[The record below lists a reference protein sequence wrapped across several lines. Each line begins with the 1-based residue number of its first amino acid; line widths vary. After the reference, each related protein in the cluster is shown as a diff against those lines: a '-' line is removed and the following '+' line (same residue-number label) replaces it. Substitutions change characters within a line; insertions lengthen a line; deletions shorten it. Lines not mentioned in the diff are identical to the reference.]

1 MATLEDKLLGEK
13 THYYC
18 DSSDDEGGRNSGG
31 DSGDEQGACAPKAP
45 TIVAPPTNEVP
56 DMTHWSGNSAN
67 TGPKGVIK
75 DWQRFKQ
82 LETEKKN
89 ESERERCELMKK
101 LSITAKTSAEDQKAK
116 EQAEFDEELN
126 ELLNDDFLQQFQK
139 RRMQEMLA
147 MSGVTPKF
155 GEVISLKNGDDFLTS
170 IDNEHKSVTVIIHIY
185 EDKYRA
191 CKSMNKCIIKL
202 AKEYPS
208 VKFCKILSTVAGLS
222 KNFKTVA
229 LPTLIIYKNGQVIG
243 NFIRLGDEFGEEFYS
258 SDVEGY
264 LIEHGLLQD
273 KSMLPTIASSSA
285 LQDDDE

>member
-1 MATLEDKLLGEK
+1 M
-13 THYYC
+13 
-18 DSSDDEGGRNSGG
+18 
-31 DSGDEQGACAPKAP
+31 
-45 TIVAPPTNEVP
+45 
-56 DMTHWSGNSAN
+56 
-67 TGPKGVIK
+67 
-75 DWQRFKQ
+75 
-82 LETEKKN
+82 

-116 EQAEFDEELN
+116 EQAEFDDELN

-147 MSGVTPKF
+147 MSGVEPKF

-208 VKFCKILSTVAGLS
+208 VKFCKILSSVAGLS

-229 LPTLIIYKNGQVIG
+229 LPTLIVYKNGQVIG
-243 NFIRLGDEFGEEFYS
+243 NFIRLGDEFGEDFYS

-273 KSMLPTIASSSA
+273 RSMLPPIASSSA
-285 LQDDDE
+285 LQDDDDE

>member
-1 MATLEDKLLGEK
+1 M
-13 THYYC
+13 
-18 DSSDDEGGRNSGG
+18 
-31 DSGDEQGACAPKAP
+31 
-45 TIVAPPTNEVP
+45 
-56 DMTHWSGNSAN
+56 
-67 TGPKGVIK
+67 
-75 DWQRFKQ
+75 
-82 LETEKKN
+82 

-116 EQAEFDEELN
+116 EQAEFDDELN

-285 LQDDDE
+285 LQDDDDE